1 MAMSNLPP
9 NSANRQP
16 SSNGQAA
23 ESLLRRDQQRRD
35 ALPPPHPHDPHTC
48 GLSYAL
54 SCPACQGA
62 CYRDAAAQ
70 LDGAEAVELA
80 IERWHALRLAHA
92 SVIGDAASW
101 EALHPEALDSDFLA
115 RLVWTLLL
123 PRHRKLLRA
132 ILFDVLLPGQGEKL
146 PSKPK
151 QKPVC
156 RQNRRARSSKHHVTH
171 IRVETEL

>member
-1 MAMSNLPP
+1 MLPRTGETFMAMSNLPP

-54 SCPACQGA
+54 SCPECQGA
-62 CYRDAAAQ
+62 YYRDAAAQ
-70 LDGAEAVELA
+70 LYGAEALELA

-92 SVIGDAASW
+92 SLLGDACTW
-101 EALHPEALDSDFLA
+101 EQLYPEPVTPQQLA
-115 RLVWTLLL
+115 AAVGTLLW
-123 PRHRKLLRA
+123 PPYRQLLREILLDLLGTDIAA
-132 ILFDVLLPGQGEKL
+132 IALGIKEKQ
-146 PSKPK
+146 P
-151 QKPVC
+151 
-156 RQNRRARSSKHHVTH
+156 
-171 IRVETEL
+171 